1 VKHLNTLLSRA
12 PEVHKADILKE
23 LDTDVD
29 YPEIKSWFAYPLTL
43 DWVVD
48 IYFDSSLDTAYKV
61 ILDSGSSN
69 LAIATEDCTNCGDAS
84 TTLSLT
90 LADPEMCIEV
100 EYGSGSW
107 SGEEV
112 SSTFVGLS
120 SDVSTDVT
128 LAAITDQ
135 DDFFEGGASYSG
147 ILGMAYEGI
156 ANDYYSSLCDSS
168 SSSSSSS
175 RSGESANARAPRLAT
190 AAKGASS
197 TSTDTDDAVPLM
209 YALASDSVIDTN
221 AFAVAMCGDYAK
233 VSIGGVDSGM
243 YSGTINYAT
252 TQMTF
257 GEYYGYYLIYTTGVR
272 VSDTAVTV
280 TDINKYGGLVVDT
293 GTTLHYLPSAT
304 VTAIETAVKSAV
316 STLDDDFFE
325 WEDCVD
331 SDTLSDFPD
340 ITYTFAESDDDDATT
355 FEVKLTAAHY
365 LLEYDSCYYWGFE
378 ESTLGIFGNIGMKD
392 KVMVFDITN
401 NQIGIGAGDCSAD
414 DDADDDA
421 TETQRLFN
429 RKTGMFSEIA
439 SQMSKR
445 SNGEVAF
452 GLLSVMA
459 VVGTVM
465 ASVFVVAKK
474 ISSRNMSEE
483 SQSLLPPL

>member
-1 VKHLNTLLSRA
+1 
-12 PEVHKADILKE
+12 
-23 LDTDVD
+23 
-29 YPEIKSWFAYPLTL
+29 
-43 DWVVD
+43 
-48 IYFDSSLDTAYKV
+48 
-61 ILDSGSSN
+61 
-69 LAIATEDCTNCGDAS
+69 
-84 TTLSLT
+84 
-90 LADPEMCIEV
+90 
-100 EYGSGSW
+100 
-107 SGEEV
+107 
-112 SSTFVGLS
+112 
-120 SDVSTDVT
+120 
-128 LAAITDQ
+128 
-135 DDFFEGGASYSG
+135 
-147 ILGMAYEGI
+147 
-156 ANDYYSSLCDSS
+156 
-168 SSSSSSS
+168 
-175 RSGESANARAPRLAT
+175 
-190 AAKGASS
+190 
-197 TSTDTDDAVPLM
+197 M
-209 YALASDSVIDTN
+209 YALASNSVIDTN

-243 YSGTINYAT
+243 YTGTINYAT

-272 VSDTAVTV
+272 VSDTAVSV

-325 WEDCVD
+325 WEDCID

-355 FEVKLTAAHY
+355 FEVKLTPAHY

-414 DDADDDA
+414 DDAA
-421 TETQRLFN
+421 ETQRLFN
-429 RKTGMFSEIA
+429 RKAGMFSEIA

-445 SNGEVAF
+445 SSGEVAF
-452 GLLSVMA
+452 GLLSVVA

-474 ISSRNMSEE
+474 ISNRNNSEE